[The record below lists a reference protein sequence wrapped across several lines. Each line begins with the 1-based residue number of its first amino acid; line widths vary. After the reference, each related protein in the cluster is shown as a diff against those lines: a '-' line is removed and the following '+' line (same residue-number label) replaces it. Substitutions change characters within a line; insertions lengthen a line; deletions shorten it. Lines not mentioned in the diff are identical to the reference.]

1 MKKILLLL
9 LISTNYLFSQSND
22 FESFF
27 RGKEGIQYFIKPL
40 DFKSKDSKNEI
51 NIDFLFLIN
60 KNQFTKGSSNFS
72 IIDSQDIT
80 FVEIEGKKINLE
92 KIFDENSEKGMLS
105 RYTMTLDLNDF
116 VKIFKY
122 SMSIKIK
129 NTDYYPSNKSLKKLE
144 LIHDKLLSRI
154 SE

>member
-9 LISTNYLFSQSND
+9 LISTSYLFSQSKD

-51 NIDFLFLIN
+51 NLDFLFLIN
-60 KNQFTKGSSNFS
+60 NNQFTKGSSNFS

-80 FVEIEGKKINLE
+80 FVKIEGKKINLE
-92 KIFDENSEKGMLS
+92 KIFDE
-105 RYTMTLDLNDF
+105 
-116 VKIFKY
+116 I
-122 SMSIKIK
+122 
-129 NTDYYPSNKSLKKLE
+129 DYAAQVTY
-144 LIHDKLLSRI
+144 D
-154 SE
+154 